1 MNRSRFNLSFRTGL
15 LALISVTLILL
26 SIRIFPN
33 ILPSLKMLDYRDVAV
48 KSLTTEQMNALKGL
62 KFTEGPVNGPNV
74 KSFHK
79 RQNSLITFF

>member
-1 MNRSRFNLSFRTGL
+1 
-15 LALISVTLILL
+15 
-26 SIRIFPN
+26 
-33 ILPSLKMLDYRDVAV
+33 MLDYRDVAV

-79 RQNSLITFF
+79 RQNSLITFLLLGD